1 RKARAAVLP
10 ESKVKATEILVV
22 DKDGNLLRLPISPLH
37 LAAQGLHRP
46 TATFLEDKNFASYS
60 FTFLKLN
67 FMIYYFLFFFISH
80 EIFV

>member
-1 RKARAAVLP
+1 HA
-10 ESKVKATEILVV
+10 
-22 DKDGNLLRLPISPLH
+22 PLH

-46 TATFLEDKNFASYS
+46 TATFLEDKNFVSYS

-80 EIFV
+80 GILYSVSFLQG